1 MCWLLDFNVLS
12 TAEGD
17 PWFRA
22 KDKCEYLVFL
32 WYCVDAAAVNA
43 CEYCLWYCLDT
54 VCGIVWIGYLKYAW
68 ILPFVVLC
76 GCKCVWILFLVLCGR
91 VNVCEYCSWYFVDT
105 WYMCVNTVWYCM
117 DIDVCPFLVVAYRV
131 DIHVSMWLQFVVL
144 CGYTCVWTLF
154 VVLCGCTCV
163 SIPFVV
169 LCGCTSVSIPFVVL
183 RGCEY
188 CVDVNT
194 YEYSL
199 CGQCGYKCV
208 WIL

>member
-1 MCWLLDFNVLS
+1 M
-12 TAEGD
+12 
-17 PWFRA
+17 
-22 KDKCEYLVFL
+22 
-32 WYCVDAAAVNA
+32 CVDTVSGIVWTRKCVRILFVVLCRHLIHV
-43 CEYCLWYCLDT
+43 CEYCLVLYGYRCVPISCGSLPCGCTCQYVTT
-54 VCGIVWIGYLKYAW
+54 VCGTVWIYMY
-68 ILPFVVLC
+68 VNTVC
-76 GCKCVWILFLVLCGR
+76 NTVWI
-91 VNVCEYCSWYFVDT
+91 
-105 WYMCVNTVWYCM
+105 YMCVNT
-117 DIDVCPFLVVAYRV
+117 
-131 DIHVSMWLQFVVL
+131 
-144 CGYTCVWTLF
+144 

-208 WIL
+208 